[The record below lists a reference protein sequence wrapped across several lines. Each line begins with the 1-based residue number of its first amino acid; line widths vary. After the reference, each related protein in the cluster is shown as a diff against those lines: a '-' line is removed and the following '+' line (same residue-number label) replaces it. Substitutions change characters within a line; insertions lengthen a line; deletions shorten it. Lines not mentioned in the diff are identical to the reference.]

1 MRATSSLLIATHEEC
16 AEHRP
21 FPGHP
26 ERPQRLQAAIKGAD
40 GLGARLLPVTVNE
53 SDALRAILTAHDAT
67 LPERLRTACASGPQ
81 VFDSDDNPISEGTYR
96 AALAAVAASIAA
108 VGEVDARAATRVWI
122 PVRPP
127 GHHALRDRAMGFC
140 FFNNAAIA
148 TEDLL
153 KRGIGPVAVVD
164 FDVHHGNATQ
174 QHFWERNDVF
184 YLSVHRYPFYPGTGA
199 GDEIGSGPG
208 RGFTRNYPL
217 AAGADDDMY
226 SGAVAAGLEDV
237 LSVVTPAAWVI
248 SAGFDAHREDPLG
261 GMKVTEAGF
270 AAIGELLGQVAGKK
284 PILAV
289 LEGGYALE
297 ALSRS
302 VRTFLAALDGGV
314 TS

>member
-1 MRATSSLLIATHEEC
+1 LQIATHEDC

-21 FPGHP
+21 VPGHP
-26 ERPQRLQAAIKGAD
+26 ERPQRLQAAIEGAAA
-40 GLGARLLPVTVNE
+40 LGARFIPVTVNE
-53 SDALRAILTAHDAT
+53 PDVLRAVLTAHDRT
-67 LPERLRTACASGPQ
+67 LPDRIRTAFASGTRT
-81 VFDSDDNPISEGTYR
+81 FDSDDNPISEGTYR
-96 AALAAVAASIAA
+96 AALAAVAAAIAA
-108 VGEVDARAATRVWI
+108 VEEIEVRAAVRVWV

-148 TEDLL
+148 AEELL
-153 KRGIGPVAVVD
+153 NRGIGPVAVVD

-174 QHFWERNDVF
+174 QHFWDRSEVF

-208 RGFTRNYPL
+208 LGFTRNYPL
-217 AAGADDDMY
+217 AAGAGDDTY
-226 SGAVAAGLEDV
+226 KSALASGLEDI
-237 LSVVTPAAWVI
+237 LSVLTPAAWVI
-248 SAGFDAHREDPLG
+248 SAGFDAHRDDPLG
-261 GMKVTEAGF
+261 GMNMTEAGF
-270 AAIGELLGQVAGKK
+270 WAIGELVGQAAGKS
-284 PILAV
+284 PVVAV

-302 VRTFLAALDGGV
+302 VRTFLAALDGSV

>member
-16 AEHRP
+16 ADHRP

-174 QHFWERNDVF
+174 
-184 YLSVHRYPFYPGTGA
+184 
-199 GDEIGSGPG
+199 
-208 RGFTRNYPL
+208 
-217 AAGADDDMY
+217 
-226 SGAVAAGLEDV
+226 
-237 LSVVTPAAWVI
+237 
-248 SAGFDAHREDPLG
+248 
-261 GMKVTEAGF
+261 
-270 AAIGELLGQVAGKK
+270 
-284 PILAV
+284 
-289 LEGGYALE
+289 
-297 ALSRS
+297 
-302 VRTFLAALDGGV
+302 
-314 TS
+314 